1 MMRRSFSVW
10 PLAVVLSV
18 LPACVPGY
26 GATGQD
32 IRVHVVDP
40 HNGLDVQGVR
50 VWLYF
55 GSPLR
60 HPMPSDTPR
69 LEGRTG
75 PDGTVVFHL
84 ASPLPDQLF
93 VYPPDR
99 ALVSGCSHGD
109 FVTKQVLDVGV
120 VGDAVC
126 KVKKWKG
133 ISTIKARPGE
143 IILFE
148 WKLRWWEKLQD

>member
-1 MMRRSFSVW
+1 MRRLFSVW
-10 PLAVVLSV
+10 PSVVLLSV

-26 GATGQD
+26 GAAAQD
-32 IRVHVVDP
+32 IRVHLVDP
-40 HNGLDVQGVR
+40 HNGLDVRGVR
-50 VWLYF
+50 VEMYF

-60 HPMPSDTPR
+60 SPMPSDTPR

-84 ASPLPDQLF
+84 PSPLPDQLF
-93 VYPPDR
+93 VSPADPG
-99 ALVSGCSHGD
+99 LVSSCSHGG
-109 FVTKQVLDVGV
+109 FLTKQVLDVGV

-133 ISTIKARPGE
+133 ISAIKARPGE